1 MRLMGLKT
9 GLSQSVHNAAAQKR
23 RAAEAGIGFAGPAV
37 TGRVKWIKTGAKQMM
52 KVILAQVQQYKAPTL
67 LAPLFTVFE
76 VLMEVLIPFVTA
88 SIIDKGIEA
97 GNIRQVYFYGGIMLA
112 MALLSLVFGVLAGR
126 YAAKASSGLAC
137 NLRES
142 IYEKVQTFSFS
153 NIDKFSTAG
162 LVTRMTTDV
171 TNVQNAAQM
180 ILRVAVRAP
189 LMLVCSMVMCFFIS
203 ARLSMIFLAAIL
215 VLAAALISIMVKTT
229 KVFNEVFRKYDD
241 LNASVQENVSAI
253 RVVKA
258 FVREEYE
265 NSKFERAAG
274 KLYTLFVKAESNLA
288 LNNPVMM
295 LVVYGCILAVS
306 WFGARFIVAGSLTTG
321 NLTSLFS
328 YVMSVLMSLMM
339 LSMVFVMITM
349 SAASGRRIAEVL
361 NEEPDMNG
369 PDRPETEVRDG
380 RIDFNH
386 VSFSYKHG
394 SGEKVLRDIN
404 IHIRSGETV
413 GIIGG
418 TGCGKSSLVS
428 LISRLYDVDEG
439 SVCVGGRDVR
449 NYDMEALRN
458 QVAVVLQKN
467 VLFSGTILDNLRWG
481 KEDATEAEC
490 AEACRLACA
499 DEFIERFPDG
509 YNTWIEQGGNNV
521 SGGQK
526 QRLCIARALLK
537 KPKVLILDDS
547 TSAVDTATDAKI
559 REAFAK
565 KIPGTTKLI
574 VAQRISSV
582 QEADRILVLDNGAVN
597 GFDTHENLLQ
607 TNKIYREIYEA
618 QSKGG
623 GDFDQP
629 ARNGKEGVS

>member
-1 MRLMGLKT
+1 
-9 GLSQSVHNAAAQKR
+9 
-23 RAAEAGIGFAGPAV
+23 
-37 TGRVKWIKTGAKQMM
+37 MM

-449 NYDMEALRN
+449 DYDMEALRN